1 MYQAKEI
8 SKKYTKI
15 KIIQH
20 KTGFYLELLI
30 SEAIKLFL
38 SIEIKTTRDK
48 NGEKILRLEISEV
61 ILADCILV
69 NNTYQQKS
77 RVVDTYLLPVNHLAN
92 Y

>member
-8 SKKYTKI
+8 PKKYKKI
-15 KIIQH
+15 KIIQY

-77 RVVDTYLLPVNHLAN
+77 RVVYTYLLPVNHLAN